1 MKALQVREKKLLFF
15 LGAAVL
21 LGIHLIFLQLALR
34 FDRANRLKLTELQAE
49 LGEAR
54 MWLQEKEAW
63 ESRAAWL
70 EENLKPWPKD
80 SPEGALQ
87 QFAQST
93 AKQASLSIEAQ
104 NLRAQR
110 AGGQVVTVANRMQLK
125 GNLDQIL
132 RWLGSVYDP
141 KKGVAVT
148 ELSLRLSPEPPK
160 MNAQAEVAQFFKK
173 GNP

>member
-1 MKALQVREKKLLFF
+1 MKTLQVREKKLLFF
-15 LGAAVL
+15 LGGAVL
-21 LGIHLIFLQLALR
+21 LGVHLIFLQLALR
-34 FDRANRLKLTELQAE
+34 FDRGNRLELTEKQAA
-49 LGEAR
+49 LDEAR
-54 MWLQEKEAW
+54 MWLQEKDTW

-70 EENLKPWPKD
+70 EENLKPWPAE

-93 AKQASLSIEAQ
+93 AKQANLTIEGQ

-110 AGGQVVTVANRMQLK
+110 AGDQVVTVANRMQLK
-125 GNLDQIL
+125 GNLEQIL
-132 RWLGSVYDP
+132 RWLGAVYDP

-160 MNAQAEVAQFFKK
+160 MNVQAEVAQFFKK

>member
-1 MKALQVREKKLLFF
+1 MKTLQAREKKLLFF
-15 LGAAVL
+15 LGGAVL
-21 LGIHLIFLQLALR
+21 LGVHLVLLQLALR
-34 FDRANRLKLTELQAE
+34 FDRGNRLELTELKAE
-49 LGEAR
+49 LAEAR
-54 MWLQEKEAW
+54 MWLQEQETW

-70 EENLKPWPKD
+70 DENLQPWPTE

-93 AKQASLSIEAQ
+93 ARQANLVIEGQ

-110 AGGQVVTVANRMQLK
+110 AGDQVVTVANRMQLK
-125 GNLDQIL
+125 GNLEQIL

-160 MNAQAEVAQFFKK
+160 MSVQAEVAQFFKK